1 MTRTGT
7 GDHGGPADVVLGS
20 GPNSCAQGHLSE
32 TECLLSVM
40 QSDTSPPMFTLSVAV
55 CLLDPNI
62 SISTHVLLLSAAFQP
77 RTPSTSSMSY
87 LNPKQIRKPFNKRFL
102 EKFIYHVIK

>member
-7 GDHGGPADVVLGS
+7 GDHGGPADVVLGP
-20 GPNSCAQGHLSE
+20 GPNSCAQGHLS
-32 TECLLSVM
+32 
-40 QSDTSPPMFTLSVAV
+40 MFTLSVAV

-87 LNPKQIRKPFNKRFL
+87 LNPKQIRKP
-102 EKFIYHVIK
+102 